1 MPPDNTAVVTTT
13 FEKSFLKDRSIT
25 FDHSGFKLSLYK
37 NSKVYRIVL
46 NNPVK
51 SSKICLNRWN
61 RIDLKLVTEMGLPV
75 MATEQPI
82 VTSCKLLQRETIG
95 YTESKDLLID
105 CRPVA
110 ADSWEG
116 MNDKASNDQ
125 TGCFE
130 YRIIL
135 NNKTCS
141 NNTFFIYIHADEL
154 SLHAL
159 PLCLGPFQLIQDLT
173 PEKRLF
179 WDDTTHDVNMHRVLP
194 LDDQHHLVL
203 KEMWDNGTPGKLWDS
218 ALMMSQIIIRLFKC
232 NKEFLSGLRIMDLS
246 AGVGS
251 LGLLISELSH
261 VYRIPNPPTVVLTDI
276 PEALP
281 LIKHNLSLND
291 NHNHVQIKTLRW
303 GLTRDIDRVL
313 KRRPFDYIF
322 VSDVLYNAN
331 DFYSLIVTF
340 RLLCDAA
347 HPTKLYMGYK
357 PRGLKAYEEDIFF
370 TNCAVYFDIKQLG
383 LKEFERDLLGNEQ
396 QADESI
402 DRSLRFTGV
411 QLYRLLP
418 RKEKLIH
425 KEK

>member
-1 MPPDNTAVVTTT
+1 MTPLEEN
-13 FEKSFLKDRSIT
+13 KRMYL
-25 FDHSGFKLSLYK
+25 
-37 NSKVYRIVL
+37 
-46 NNPVK
+46 
-51 SSKICLNRWN
+51 ICLH
-61 RIDLKLVTEMGLPV
+61 
-75 MATEQPI
+75 
-82 VTSCKLLQRETIG
+82 S
-95 YTESKDLLID
+95 
-105 CRPVA
+105 
-110 ADSWEG
+110 
-116 MNDKASNDQ
+116 
-125 TGCFE
+125 
-130 YRIIL
+130 
-135 NNKTCS
+135 
-141 NNTFFIYIHADEL
+141 
-154 SLHAL
+154 
-159 PLCLGPFQLIQDLT
+159 
-173 PEKRLF
+173 
-179 WDDTTHDVNMHRVLP
+179 
-194 LDDQHHLVL
+194 
-203 KEMWDNGTPGKLWDS
+203 
-218 ALMMSQIIIRLFKC
+218 
-232 NKEFLSGLRIMDLS
+232 
-246 AGVGS
+246 VGS

-261 VYRIPNPPTVVLTDI
+261 VYKIPNPPTVVLTDI

-291 NHNHVQIKTLRW
+291 NHHHVQIKTLRW

-383 LKEFERDLLGNEQ
+383 LKEFEQDLLGNEQ